1 MATKFTPEQQR
12 AIELRDRNILVCAA
26 AGSGKTAVLVQRI
39 IGLVT
44 DKVSP
49 VDIDRLLV
57 VTFTNAAAAEMR
69 ERIGIALGKA
79 LEEEPE
85 NVHLQKQLS
94 LLHNAQ
100 ITTIDSFCLFLLR
113 NNFNDI
119 GLDPGFRIADE
130 GELTLLKQDVLAE
143 LLEEQYREG
152 RTEFLDCVEYF
163 AGSSNDQML
172 EEYLTRLYEF
182 SMSYPFPEDWIGQCR
197 EEYKI
202 SSVTEMENIPWCQFL
217 VSYIRT
223 MTQEWKRDMEEAVS
237 ISLRPDGPYMYGELL
252 EKEQEMLEKLSDAE
266 RLSDFSARFE
276 TVAFGRL
283 PSKKDDTVNPLLR
296 ERVQQI
302 RKNIKKGVEDIRN
315 TYFALSMQQALE
327 RMQKAS
333 AAVTELL
340 SLVLLYKMRLD
351 ERKRRDNII
360 DFHDM
365 EHFALQILLERTQ
378 EGGFAASQAA
388 REYRQHFKEILIDE
402 YQDSNLVQELIL
414 KSISGEEEEQYNRFM
429 VGDVKQSIY
438 RFRLARPELFM
449 EKYGCYSIDDGPC
462 QRVDLHKNFRSRHQV
477 LSSVN
482 AVFSQ
487 IMGKGLGGVEYD
499 EEAALY
505 PGAEFPEAGD
515 SGEEAVDAGMQDEGA
530 LEKET
535 LDAEF
540 RGAGAFEG
548 GLTESAE
555 GKGED
560 PYRTEY
566 LIVGKDES
574 SSLSVREQEAAAVA
588 QKIRKLYGTLQVTDR
603 ESGKLRPV
611 RYRDMAI
618 LLRTTS
624 GWADEFKQI
633 LEKEGIPVYV
643 ASRTGYYQTAEIKA
657 LLQLLHVI
665 DNPYQDIPLY
675 GTMQSYFGGFSQD
688 EIAEIRAE
696 DKAVPL
702 YELLRNYEGERKEKV
717 QVFLAWLSRY
727 RRKTAYTPIHKLIQE
742 ILTDTG
748 YLDYVTARPGGEQRR
763 ANVEMLLTRAAS
775 FEQTSY
781 YGLFH
786 FLRYVEQLEKYE
798 VDYGEADVM
807 DENADVVRIMS
818 IHKSKGLE
826 FPVCFVSGLAK
837 RFNMQDT
844 TSRLIADVDMGIGV
858 DYVDSALRIQS
869 RTLKKSAVALKMRL
883 DALGEEMRVLYV
895 AMTRAG
901 EKLILT
907 AMTPDADKFEEE
919 LQSRRLLEE
928 EKQKYQRGSQEES
941 WEESREENCREG
953 RGKGREDNQ
962 EESWGERQEE
972 NWGESR
978 REGREDNQEENW
990 RERQKENQG
999 DKQLPIGYEKHRRTA
1014 FSALAGAS
1022 CYLDFLLPC
1031 QPDIQL
1037 LRPEQLLMQDVEGA
1051 AEELQRKQRLL
1062 VGEVSQQIMTSLS
1075 EKFGKTYPYQYLSG
1089 LFVKTTVSELKKKA
1103 MHAGTKELENRLDE
1117 SIDGVGSARGN
1128 QAFTREM
1135 FEEPEIVP
1143 YIPAFISSRD
1153 GMSGTDRGSAYH
1165 KVMELL
1171 DMKAVGE
1178 GRVEEEINRQLDLFV
1193 KEERLSEQWRNS
1205 ISVPKVKRFL
1215 ESSLAKRMRK
1225 ADSQGKLWREQPFV
1239 MGLPAKRLDENCPD
1253 TEQVLIQG
1261 IIDVFFEEQG
1271 KIVVADYKTDAVN
1284 EPEELIRRYQVQ
1296 LDYYKEALEK
1306 LTGKEVVEKI
1316 IYSFALGKEVSV

>member
-1 MATKFTPEQQR
+1 MATKFTPEQQK
-12 AIELRDRNILVCAA
+12 AIDLRDRNILVCAA

-39 IGLVT
+39 ISLVT
-44 DKVSP
+44 DQTAP

-79 LEEEPE
+79 LDEEPE

-100 ITTIDSFCLFLLR
+100 ITTIDSFCLFLIR

-143 LLEEQYREG
+143 LLEEQYRES
-152 RTEFLDCVEYF
+152 RPEFLNCVEYF
-163 AGSSNDQML
+163 AGSSNDRML
-172 EEYLTRLYEF
+172 EEYLSRLYEF
-182 SMSYPFPEDWIGQCR
+182 SMSYPWPEDWISQCG

-202 SSVTEMENIPWCQFL
+202 SSVTEMEDTAWCRFL
-217 VSYIRT
+217 VSYIRR
-223 MTQEWKRDMEEAVS
+223 MTEECKRDMEEAAN
-237 ISLRPDGPYMYGELL
+237 ICLRPEGPYMYGELL
-252 EKEQEMLEKLSDAE
+252 EKENEMLGSLLNAE
-266 RLSDFSARFE
+266 SLSDFSARFE
-276 TVAFGRL
+276 TISFGRL
-283 PSKKDDTVNPLLR
+283 PSKKDDTVDLLLR

-302 RKNIKKGVEDIRN
+302 RKNIKKRLEDIRS
-315 TYFALSMQQALE
+315 TYFALSPQQAVE

-333 AAVTELL
+333 GAVSELL
-340 SLVLLYKMRLD
+340 SLVLSYKTRLD

-365 EHFALQILLERTQ
+365 EHFALHILLERGADG
-378 EGGFAASQAA
+378 EILPSPAA

-414 KSISGEEEEQYNRFM
+414 KSISGEEEDKHNRFM

-449 EKYGCYSIDDGPC
+449 EKYECYSTEDALC

-477 LSSVN
+477 LDSVN

-505 PGAEFPEAGD
+505 PGAEFPEIDG
-515 SGEEAVDAGMQDEGA
+515 EGA
-530 LEKET
+530 
-535 LDAEF
+535 
-540 RGAGAFEG
+540 
-548 GLTESAE
+548 
-555 GKGED
+555 ED
-560 PYRTEY
+560 PYSTEY
-566 LIVGKDES
+566 LVIGKDEA
-574 SSLSVREQEAAAVA
+574 SSLTVREQEAAAIA
-588 QKIRKLYGTLQVTDR
+588 QKIRKLYGTFQVTDR

-618 LLRTTS
+618 LLRTTA
-624 GWADEFKQI
+624 GWAEEFKRI

-643 ASRTGYYQTAEIKA
+643 ASRTGYFQTAEIKV
-657 LLQLLHVI
+657 LLQILHVI

-675 GTMQSYFGGFSQD
+675 GTMKSFFGNFTQD

-696 DKAVPL
+696 NKEAPL
-702 YELLRNYEGERKEKV
+702 YEILRDYQGEYKEKV
-717 QVFLAWLSRY
+717 QDFLKNITRY
-727 RRKTAYTPIHKLIQE
+727 RKKTAYTPIHKLIQE
-742 ILTDTG
+742 LLTDTG

-798 VDYGEADVM
+798 VDYGEADVL

-826 FPVCFVSGLAK
+826 FPVCFVAGLAK

-844 TSRLIADVDMGIGV
+844 TSRLIADADMGIGV
-858 DYVDSALRIQS
+858 DYIDSTLRIQS
-869 RTLKKSAVALKMRL
+869 RTLKKSAVALKMKL

-907 AMTPDADKFEEE
+907 AMTQDPDK
-919 LQSRRLLEE
+919 LEE
-928 EKQKYQRGSQEES
+928 EFENRRYFLSKEERETGSS
-941 WEESREENCREG
+941 EN
-953 RGKGREDNQ
+953 
-962 EESWGERQEE
+962 RQGID
-972 NWGESR
+972 WKDR
-978 REGREDNQEENW
+978 KR
-990 RERQKENQG
+990 
-999 DKQLPIGYEKHRRTA
+999 IA
-1014 FSALAGAS
+1014 FSTLAGAS
-1022 CYLDFLLPC
+1022 SYLDFLLPC
-1031 QPDIQL
+1031 LSEVQV
-1037 LRPEQLLMQDVEGA
+1037 LRPEQIQMQDIEGA
-1051 AEELQRKQRLL
+1051 MEELQRKQKLL
-1062 VGEVSQQIMTSLS
+1062 VGEVSQQVMTKLS
-1075 EKFGKTYPYQYLSG
+1075 EKFGKVYPYQYLSG
-1089 LFVKTTVSELKKKA
+1089 LFVKTTVSELKKRA
-1103 MHAGTKELENRLDE
+1103 MHAGASELENRLDE
-1117 SIDGVGSARGN
+1117 SIEGAAGVRAN
-1128 QAFTREM
+1128 QAFTKEM

-1143 YIPAFISSRD
+1143 YIPAFISSRE
-1153 GMSGTDRGSAYH
+1153 GISGADRGSAYH

-1171 DMKAVGE
+1171 DFQAAVE
-1178 GRVEEEINRQLDLFV
+1178 SQTVKEVSRQLDLFV
-1193 KEERLSEQWRNS
+1193 EEERLTKQWRD
-1205 ISVPKVKRFL
+1205 SVAVSKILTFL
-1215 ESSLAKRMRK
+1215 NSSLARRMQR

-1239 MGLPAKRLDENCPD
+1239 MGLPANRLDENCPD

-1261 IIDVFFEEQG
+1261 IIDIFFEEEG

-1284 EPEELIRRYQVQ
+1284 TPEELIRRYKVQ
-1296 LDYYKEALEK
+1296 LDYYQEALEK
-1306 LTGKEVVEKI
+1306 LTGKEVSEKI
-1316 IYSFALGKEVSV
+1316 IYSFALGKEIVIE